1 MLFGQCFTSKAPPIN
16 FLNSWLALHGLPTSV
31 PDCYVRFDLGGELGR
46 CDDVVQLFTNA
57 GYHVKPTAPDSSR
70 QNGPGEHPHRTITD
84 AIRTMLAGA
93 SLDPK
98 FWPYAFHHFLQLYNV
113 TPHGDRTS
121 SPVEICSGNKP
132 DLSYLCVFG
141 CRVFA
146 LPAHPRCPDK
156 LHLDARTGIFLGF
169 SKTFKNILYYDVDT
183 KTVKTA
189 QHVVFDETMAD
200 HPSPPPNAR
209 LLALTSPSDAVT
221 ASVTDAISF
230 PNVDICLSPFYD
242 TSELVIVLDLASD
255 FPLGFEVATC
265 STLHRAF
272 ISVIHRSPV
281 PRLSLRSFRS
291 KFLGAYLVSIHESPV
306 FYPRDVDSVLT
317 SLHAFAHPPPTIAL
331 VLAPERKTDISRQSS
346 PPLHLLRI
354 DIRHIS
360 AMCPPDLPY
369 MLVSRLLTSP
379 MTDE

>member
-1 MLFGQCFTSKAPPIN
+1 
-16 FLNSWLALHGLPTSV
+16 
-31 PDCYVRFDLGGELGR
+31 
-46 CDDVVQLFTNA
+46 
-57 GYHVKPTAPDSSR
+57 
-70 QNGPGEHPHRTITD
+70 
-84 AIRTMLAGA
+84 
-93 SLDPK
+93 
-98 FWPYAFHHFLQLYNV
+98 
-113 TPHGDRTS
+113 
-121 SPVEICSGNKP
+121 
-132 DLSYLCVFG
+132 
-141 CRVFA
+141 
-146 LPAHPRCPDK
+146 
-156 LHLDARTGIFLGF
+156 
-169 SKTFKNILYYDVDT
+169 
-183 KTVKTA
+183 
-189 QHVVFDETMAD
+189 MAE

-209 LLALTSPSDAVT
+209 LLALTSPSDGVP
-221 ASVTDAISF
+221 ASVTNAISF

-242 TSELVIVLDLASD
+242 TSELVVVLDLASD

-281 PRLSLRSFRS
+281 SRLSLRSFRS
-291 KFLGAYLVSIHESPV
+291 KFLGAYLVSVHESPV

-317 SLHAFAHPPPTIAL
+317 SIRALAHPPPTIAL

-346 PPLHLLRI
+346 PPLHLRRI